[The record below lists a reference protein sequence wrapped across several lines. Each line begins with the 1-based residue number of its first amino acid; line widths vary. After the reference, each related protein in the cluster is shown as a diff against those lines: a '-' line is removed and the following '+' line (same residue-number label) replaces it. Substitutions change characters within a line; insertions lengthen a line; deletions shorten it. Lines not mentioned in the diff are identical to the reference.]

1 MKEPPMYRTTKDVH
15 YPLSSFNNAQIR
27 ITNESQQINNLHD
40 KLKGMNYKI
49 GDKGQQV
56 ALMTQQRLVHDTKM
70 RADNSVI
77 PQRFNQEETTGITN
91 QNLQKNLSIG
101 QDVASLRG

>member
-15 YPLSSFNNAQIR
+15 YPLSSFNNAHIR

-70 RADNSVI
+70 RADNSTI

-91 QNLQKNLSIG
+91 QNLQKNLRI
-101 QDVASLRG
+101 V